1 MLIIILKIQLPGLH
15 SILDRKTKSIFIV
28 VSLKVSAAAVINPV
42 SAAAVINPKRNNTS
56 ILLLV
61 RVSTINQPIN
71 IGLIVVFGSS
81 VANCSVNDIYIF
93 EKMSY
98 AHFQRCNTNKYL
110 REYCIKE
117 KKKMTDH

>member
-28 VSLKVSAAAVINPV
+28 VSLKV